1 MHLLDIRPSTVVH
14 RNRTSPF
21 YKNNHTYDKNIVK
34 PLEEISTS
42 TSKDVNTNSKT
53 RSKSRGGNS
62 RGRLKLIRE
71 DLEWFNSNASTEG
84 LSDDSYKH
92 I

>member
-1 MHLLDIRPSTVVH
+1 MHLLDVRPSTVVH

-21 YKNNHTYDKNIVK
+21 YKNKHTYDKNITK
-34 PLEEISTS
+34 DKEESEID
-42 TSKDVNTNSKT
+42 TSKDINNKT

-84 LSDDSYKH
+84 LSDDS
-92 I
+92 